1 MQSMRFE
8 QAERKGNETLG
19 KTAGAQDEQ
28 SDKQT
33 VPGAS
38 ASVAAAAG
46 VATAGVG
53 MLQSPAEQQAAAM
66 VDMQRTILP
75 EQTRWQAF
83 VDAEEDEED
92 AQCEAR
98 YTKGHDKEMAELRIR
113 LRKRLG
119 REANDAELQE
129 ERDADD
135 AEEDAKCEA
144 RYAKERMQRDARCAK
159 WRDMDMAEL
168 RIRLRKR
175 LGREAND
182 ADLQEE
188 RDADDA
194 EEDAQRDARCAK
206 WRDKKG
212 AEQRARFDAFE
223 LKLHPRAATS
233 TSVGMVSA
241 ATAAASAQSP
251 AVVVVST
258 AVVLTPKDILRYP
271 EQVQQVEVVKRE
283 IECLLYD
290 SHQKGKMMIMMMK
303 KLLDLRL
310 TPQSQKEIERKEEEE
325 R

>member
-28 SDKQT
+28 SDKEA

-159 WRDMDMAEL
+159 WRD
-168 RIRLRKR
+168 KR
-175 LGREAND
+175 
-182 ADLQEE
+182 
-188 RDADDA
+188 
-194 EEDAQRDARCAK
+194 
-206 WRDKKG
+206 G

-251 AVVVVST
+251 AVVVFST
-258 AVVLTPKDILRYP
+258 AVALTPKDILRYP
-271 EQVQQVEVVKRE
+271 EQVQQDEVVKTVAVS
-283 IECLLYD
+283 LN
-290 SHQKGKMMIMMMK
+290 
-303 KLLDLRL
+303 L
-310 TPQSQKEIERKEEEE
+310 TP
-325 R
+325 